1 MENETVVYNFA
12 GKQTNN
18 SQVYV
23 DGNGPGW
30 YAAHKA
36 VDGIYDPADIGQN
49 QYYSLVALLPAT
61 DAIAWLSI
69 DLEEV
74 YCVEAAKIYTQRLE
88 GKVSSCLPS
97 AANWL

>member
-1 MENETVVYNFA
+1 MVKKTVVYNFA
-12 GKQTNN
+12 GKQTDN

-23 DGNGPGW
+23 DDNGPGW

-36 VDGIYDPADIGQN
+36 VDGIYDPGEIGQN

-61 DAIAWLSI
+61 DAAWLSI

-74 YCVEAAKIYTQRLE
+74 YCVEAVKIYTQRLE
-88 GKVSSCLPS
+88 GKISSCLPS

>member
-1 MENETVVYNFA
+1 MENKTVVYNFA
-12 GKQTNN
+12 GKQTDN

-36 VDGIYDPADIGQN
+36 VDGIYDPGEIGQN

-61 DAIAWLSI
+61 DAAWLSI
-69 DLEEV
+69 DLEV
-74 YCVEAAKIYTQRLE
+74 VFCVEAVKIYTQRLE
-88 GKVSSCLPS
+88 GKSSSWLPS
-97 AANWL
+97 AVNWL